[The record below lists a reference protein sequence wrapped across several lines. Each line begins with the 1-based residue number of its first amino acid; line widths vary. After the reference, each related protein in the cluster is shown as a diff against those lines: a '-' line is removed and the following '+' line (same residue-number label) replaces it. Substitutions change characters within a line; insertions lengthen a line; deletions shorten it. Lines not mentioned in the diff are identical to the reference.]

1 MTYMIDHRRLT
12 KRSRPELLTLCEKLD
27 RTLND
32 ERARV
37 AELTVIAERLQDQ
50 RNEARQDLELVTAQ
64 RDQAVAELDE
74 RVRECDVYRR
84 REREATELMGKTE
97 TARVEMEMERDHYK
111 EISARDF
118 KKLTDAETA
127 ISERD
132 GTIAAIRRDATV
144 LRTRC
149 RRWKIAAVVL
159 GVILG
164 AVALLACTP
173 RSPTSP
179 SECEGIQHCRD
190 GMGTDTAGGVTK

>member
-1 MTYMIDHRRLT
+1 MTYMIDGRRI
-12 KRSRPELLTLCEKLD
+12 SQLD
-27 RTLND
+27 RPRLLKLCQQIHR
-32 ERARV
+32 EREAAVERSEL
-37 AELTVIAERLQDQ
+37 AE
-50 RNEARQDLELVTAQ
+50 AQ
-64 RDQAVAELDE
+64 RDQAIAELDE
-74 RVRECDVYRR
+74 RVRECGVYRQ
-84 REREATELMGKTE
+84 REREATELMGNAE

-164 AVALLACTP
+164 AVALLACTD

-190 GMGTDTAGGVTK
+190 GMGTKDTTGGVE